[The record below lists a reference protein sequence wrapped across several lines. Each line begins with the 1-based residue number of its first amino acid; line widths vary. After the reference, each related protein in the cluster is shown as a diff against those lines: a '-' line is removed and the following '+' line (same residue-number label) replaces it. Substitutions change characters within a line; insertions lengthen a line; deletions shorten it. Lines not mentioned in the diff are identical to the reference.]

1 MERDGVRGRSRSE
14 TREERARGGVYKEAR
29 GGGESEHREVRWD
42 GVDWGLV
49 CADYLCSYV
58 GYGYFRLIFPIFILP
73 FYSSLQSLT
82 LRRPAGSGSSTVTL
96 NMSLNKNRSIR
107 I

>member
-1 MERDGVRGRSRSE
+1 MERDGVRGRSGSE

-73 FYSSLQSLT
+73 FYSESPVSDSAQAS
-82 LRRPAGSGSSTVTL
+82 RV
-96 NMSLNKNRSIR
+96 R
-107 I
+107 ILYSNS